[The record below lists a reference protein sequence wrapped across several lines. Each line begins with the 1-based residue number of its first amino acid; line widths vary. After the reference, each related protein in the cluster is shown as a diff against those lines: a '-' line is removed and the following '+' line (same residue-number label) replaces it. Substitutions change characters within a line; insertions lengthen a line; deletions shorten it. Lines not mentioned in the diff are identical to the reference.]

1 MVWHNKITMKTKILI
16 TIFLILSVNA
26 WAQERYAEKVKWFS
40 LKEGVERARI
50 EKKPILVDF
59 AVPKGCPRCDF
70 LQKNVY
76 SKDEIVRKINSDFVP
91 ILIDLSKK
99 LTPEEN
105 ALGEKYDYKSDCL
118 LLFLD
123 YEGNVIKN
131 PEAGRMCFPDKIEP
145 EVFIKYLDSVKSRM
159 LKK

>member
-1 MVWHNKITMKTKILI
+1 MKTKILI
-16 TIFLILSVNA
+16 TVFLILSVNA
-26 WAQERYAEKVKWFS
+26 WAEERYAEKAKWLS
-40 LKEGVERARI
+40 LKEGMEKARI

-59 AVPKGCPRCDF
+59 GVAMGCPRCKF

-91 ILIDLSKK
+91 IFIDLSKK
-99 LTPEEN
+99 LTPEEK
-105 ALGEKYDYKSDCL
+105 ALGEKYTFKEDCL

-123 YEGNVIKN
+123 YNGNVIKD
-131 PEAGRMCFPDKIEP
+131 PDAGLMLFADRIEP
-145 EVFIKYLDSVKSRM
+145 DVFIKYLDSVKNRM

>member
-1 MVWHNKITMKTKILI
+1 MKTKILI
-16 TIFLILSVNA
+16 TFFLILSVNA
-26 WAQERYAEKVKWFS
+26 WAEEKYAEKVKWLP
-40 LKEGVERARI
+40 LKEGMERARV
-50 EKKPILVDF
+50 EKKPMLVDF
-59 AVPKGCPRCDF
+59 AVAKGCPRCDF

-145 EVFIKYLDSVKSRM
+145 EVFIKYLDSVKNRM

>member
-1 MVWHNKITMKTKILI
+1 MKTKILI
-16 TIFLILSVNA
+16 TFFLILSVNA
-26 WAQERYAEKVKWFS
+26 WAEEKYAEKVKWLP
-40 LKEGVERARI
+40 LKEGMERARV
-50 EKKPILVDF
+50 EKKPMLVDF
-59 AVPKGCPRCDF
+59 AVAKGCPRCDF

-76 SKDEIVRKINSDFVP
+76 SKDEIVRKINSDFVS

-145 EVFIKYLDSVKSRM
+145 EVFIKYLDSVKNRM